1 MAPMQRHSLL
11 LFTSLALALGIT
23 SPAAA
28 QMTGIYLE
36 YGDRGAPGTDSSAY
50 FTTWP
55 IGIEECRANTPLQVQ
70 VNNAPFT
77 GTTTALV
84 FDLWTGGTGPAPAA
98 CQTATNRRSTTGV
111 PPCTRVAWDGP
122 MVTGIQQVVSLNPQD
137 LFGAEC
143 TMSGDRAFFLM
154 AVSASN
160 DTTTDLTTAN
170 YVTLRVV
177 MDATRP
183 GAPTVGDAAGD
194 NAIPVSWTLPSDTG
208 TLSSARVFVDTSATA
223 CSSGDGG
230 TGTSTLVPG
239 ETPPASAAV
248 TVMGGSPTAATLDG
262 AAIGLAY
269 GQSAAVAVS
278 VLDLARNESVLSN
291 VACITRVRVGGFW
304 DSYCSE
310 QGLSEEE
317 CRARYNGCS
326 VSVGDRSTG
335 VVALGVLGLALLGA
349 TVRTKKRKKS

>member
-1 MAPMQRHSLL
+1 MALSLGV
-11 LFTSLALALGIT
+11 TSSA
-23 SPAAA
+23 SA
-28 QMTGIYLE
+28 QMTGIYLA
-36 YGDRGAPGTDSSAY
+36 YGERGSPGTDSSLY

-55 IGIEECRANTPLQVQ
+55 VGIEECQANTPIQVQ

-84 FDLWTGGTGPAPAA
+84 YDLWTGGTGPAPAA
-98 CQTATNRRSTTGV
+98 CESALNRRSTTGT

-137 LFGAEC
+137 LFGAAC

-170 YVTLRVV
+170 YVALRVV

-183 GAPTVGDAAGD
+183 EPPNVTDAAGD
-194 NAIPVSWTLPSDTG
+194 NAIPVSWTLPTDTG
-208 TLSSARVFVDTSATA
+208 TLSAARVFVDRTATA

-239 ETPPASAAV
+239 ATPPTTATLTV
-248 TVMGGSPTAATLDG
+248 TGGSPTTATLDG
-262 AAIGLAY
+262 ASIGLEY
-269 GQSAAVAVS
+269 GESAAVAVS

-317 CRARYNGCS
+317 CAARYNGCS
-326 VSVGDRSTG
+326 ASVGRRSVG
-335 VVALGVLGLALLGA
+335 APLAIMGLVLLGA
-349 TVRTKKRKKS
+349 AVRSKKRKKS